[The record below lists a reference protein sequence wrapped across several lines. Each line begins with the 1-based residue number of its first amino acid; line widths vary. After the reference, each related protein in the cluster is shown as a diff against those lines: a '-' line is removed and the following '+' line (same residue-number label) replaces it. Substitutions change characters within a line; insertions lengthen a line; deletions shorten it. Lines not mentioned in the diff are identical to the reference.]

1 MHDKGTICVRIDIP
15 ITSIRQTASGVVV
28 LRVQIQKPV
37 QTATNKIAKF
47 SDEKHRSSPFC
58 QSRVCKLHE
67 NRKSRPQESEK
78 QRQNSTLTT
87 YSIDKCKATQNHSV
101 QNLMQESVYTTEQ
114 TNRIASHSP
123 PMGKF
128 EGRSRERG
136 QQRRSTFPPMN
147 EKRPSAERTG
157 RGGWRKPATAYF
169 FFLSTAVAG
178 LSTSAL

>member
-1 MHDKGTICVRIDIP
+1 M
-15 ITSIRQTASGVVV
+15 
-28 LRVQIQKPV
+28 

-58 QSRVCKLHE
+58 QSRVCKLRE

-87 YSIDKCKATQNHSV
+87 YSIDKCKATQNQPA
-101 QNLMQESVYTTEQ
+101 QNFIHESVYTTEQ
-114 TNRIASHSP
+114 TNRITSHSS

-128 EGRSRERG
+128 EVRSRERVNNDSA
-136 QQRRSTFPPMN
+136 RPPSD

-169 FFLSTAVAG
+169 CFLSTAVAG